1 MKNTG
6 LPERGRLEGW
16 TAKWLKNGRRDMSR
30 VEHINEQIYGGYCP
44 YSKEVSHRQG
54 KIYKLVLI
62 QGDGAAL
69 NLIRTQESKVSQ
81 S

>member
-6 LPERGRLEGW
+6 LPERGRHGGW
-16 TAKWLKNGRRDMSR
+16 TVKWLENGRQEISR
-30 VEHINEQIYGGYCP
+30 VEHLHEQIYGGYCP

-62 QGDGAAL
+62 QGNGAAL
-69 NLIRTQESKVSQ
+69 NLIRTQELKVSQ